1 MATSQARSAERVAER
16 LEKRVD
22 HLLEECRM
30 VVPGAQALFGF
41 QLIAVFNEPFFTHL
55 AFREQLVHMTALVLT
70 AVAVACLMA
79 AAAYHRR
86 AEPDAV
92 SAGCVHYASRMLM
105 IAMATLMLAIAL
117 ELYVIGTMVLPD
129 ELAAGGIAAGVMAV
143 SVVLWFVWPSQRPRR
158 RPAPTR

>member
-1 MATSQARSAERVAER
+1 MASPRARAAERVTEP

-41 QLIAVFNEPFFTHL
+41 QLIAVFNEPFFTRL
-55 AFREQLVHMTALVLT
+55 GYAEELVHMTALVLP
-70 AVAVACLMA
+70 AVGVACLMA
-79 AAAYHRR
+79 PAAYHRR

-92 SAGCVHYASRMLM
+92 SARFVRYASRMLM
-105 IAMATLMLAIAL
+105 IAMAMLMLAIAL
-117 ELYVIGTMVLPD
+117 ELYVIGRMVLPGA
-129 ELAAGGIAAGVMAV
+129 LAAGAVAGGVMGV
-143 SVVLWFVWPSQRPRR
+143 FVVLWFLWPSADARR